1 MSYSRSPLSR
11 PAHSASDDSAY
22 RSGAPVALAAVLLL
36 LLGILSPLGSAG
48 GARADESAPATPSA
62 GASQSSSNTDYDTWS
77 AVATAVS
84 SDLDE
89 ALTQYQSG
97 NTAGA
102 AATFQKA
109 YSTSYGAS
117 NMGTVVKDNL
127 GQDTATK
134 QQEAFEDLRTQS
146 YKTGNDAAITTGV
159 TSLKTSL
166 AGSGTA
172 LDAIGSL
179 ASPRDYATAQADAIA
194 TERAEIQA
202 SRKNVNKGREGRTWT
217 EVAAEMTPLI
227 DQAVDKA
234 SSGDGRGGADLIN
247 KAYYGYYE
255 KLGFEKTVMAAISG
269 NRVSQVENQFKV
281 VRQAMV
287 DGADISEITA
297 DAEDLKSMLTEDAAV
312 LDGGAAAS
320 VNPLKAFFTGSFG
333 QAFIILLREGL
344 EAILVVAAIIAYLV
358 KAGMR
363 DRIKLIYAGL
373 VLGLVGSGVVAVLF
387 AVLYDSADSHQE
399 ILEGVVALVAMAMLL
414 FTSNWMLSK
423 SSVSAWNAYVRDK
436 TESSISTGGFWA
448 LASLSF
454 LAVFREGAETVLFYE
469 ALFTM
474 NPSGA
479 ASIWQG
485 FAAAAVCLV
494 LIFLLIRFTSVKIP
508 LRPFFAIT
516 SVIMAVLV
524 VIFAGGGVHAL
535 VEGDV
540 VPASYVPGWPTYD
553 YLGLYPYKQTV
564 VAQVVMATVVIVL
577 FIVSA
582 VRRRRDDGVG
592 AVAKEDKENG
602 ASEVVASAP
611 SADSAPAAD
620 ANDSDDSADSEGAG
634 GSEGTATSPDDPSS
648 DSSSSSGEED

>member
-62 GASQSSSNTDYDTWS
+62 GASQSSSSTDYDTWS

-234 SSGDGRGGADLIN
+234 SNGDGRGGADLIN

-564 VAQVVMATVVIVL
+564 VAQVVMAIVVIAL

-620 ANDSDDSADSEGAG
+620 ANDSDDSADSEGPG
-634 GSEGTATSPDDPSS
+634 SSEGTATSPDDPSS